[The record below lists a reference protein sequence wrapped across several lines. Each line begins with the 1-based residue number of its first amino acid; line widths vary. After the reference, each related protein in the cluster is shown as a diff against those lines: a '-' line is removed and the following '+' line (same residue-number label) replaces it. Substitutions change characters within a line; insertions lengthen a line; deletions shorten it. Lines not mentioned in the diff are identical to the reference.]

1 MSYGLSLLKSTP
13 YMQVGSCWER
23 HNATVLGA
31 DLRALGVDLDALEV
45 DLGALEVDLGARW

>member
-1 MSYGLSLLKSTP
+1 
-13 YMQVGSCWER
+13 MQVGSCWER